1 MAAARIAAVDQVD
14 HLEDVR
20 AVLLAVHHQEV
31 RQRELRV
38 AEDVGSRSSA
48 SSACTGVVWR
58 ISVPKQ
64 RNRFGG
70 LLPAFLPDA
79 PYQARQ

>member
-1 MAAARIAAVDQVD
+1 LIQVD
-14 HLEDVR
+14 HLEDVFA

-38 AEDVGSRSSA
+38 ERRMLVQIFA
-48 SSACTGVVWR
+48 SSACTGVRLADLGAEAAEQV
-58 ISVPKQ
+58 
-64 RNRFGG
+64 GG